1 MRKGCACALVLPDTF
16 VCKVNEKFID
26 EMAALAASK
35 KDVPKR
41 LRKMEGAFEFNE
53 NKKMRQVDYEGHLR
67 RQPESPLAGSAHQC
81 PDGKCFRPSSAL
93 ESLEGNK
100 LCTGQAV
107 HHWWASWFKDA
118 TEPKIQIKKKGRPQW
133 YDAQIIAAL
142 GVKKMMYAGQEFEEH
157 TYQVH

>member
-67 RQPESPLAGSAHQC
+67 RQPESPLAG
-81 PDGKCFRPSSAL
+81 CFR
-93 ESLEGNK
+93 
-100 LCTGQAV
+100 TGQAV

-142 GVKKMMYAGQEFEEH
+142 GVKKMMYAGQEFEEQ
-157 TYQVH
+157 TYQIH